1 MNNFHISKFFFIFFF
16 NFFFIS
22 SSLSTLQRYI
32 KKWEHQIFFIFFLDL
47 VLFKN
52 YGQICNFVIWNR
64 QKNYIFLL
72 NVILDLNKISTKIFR
87 HSAFQYDKLGN
98 PNNAGIVI
106 FHIIMNTRTLININ
120 MTANANVIKVSTQLN
135 LFMTIL
141 LILCP
146 LHLMQCCLLM

>member
-1 MNNFHISKFFFIFFF
+1 MRTPNLF
-16 NFFFIS
+16 
-22 SSLSTLQRYI
+22 Y
-32 KKWEHQIFFIFFLDL
+32 FFLDL

-106 FHIIMNTRTLININ
+106 FHIIMNARTLININ

-141 LILCP
+141 LTLCP

>member
-1 MNNFHISKFFFIFFF
+1 MDKYV
-16 NFFFIS
+16 IS
-22 SSLSTLQRYI
+22 SFGI
-32 KKWEHQIFFIFFLDL
+32 VK
-47 VLFKN
+47 
-52 YGQICNFVIWNR
+52 
-64 QKNYIFLL
+64 KNYIFLL

-87 HSAFQYDKLGN
+87 HSVFQYDKLGN

-106 FHIIMNTRTLININ
+106 FHIIMNARTLININ

-141 LILCP
+141 LTLCP